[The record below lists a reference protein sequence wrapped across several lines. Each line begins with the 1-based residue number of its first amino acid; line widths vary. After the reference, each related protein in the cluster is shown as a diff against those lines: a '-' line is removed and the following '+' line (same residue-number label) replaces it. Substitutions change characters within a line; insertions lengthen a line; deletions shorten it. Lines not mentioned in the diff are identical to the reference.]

1 MIAQSG
7 AASIVRRLDRSRER
21 ARELMELAGA
31 RSVADLERIPAP
43 DLVRL
48 QPKLLP
54 RGAEQVFGP
63 VMDDRVVPTSP
74 MAAIAAGEGDDI
86 PLLAGT
92 NLDEYRYWLMVDPR
106 LPSLRPQHLHRRLR
120 EVTGADPEPIVE
132 AYRRSRPQLDDN
144 QIAITLLGDIAFRL
158 PTLRMA
164 EARARRGAN
173 NWMYLFTRPSPVQ
186 GGRLGAAHAMDIPFV
201 FGTID
206 APGVDQLIGD
216 GPDRA
221 ALSRAMQDAWIAFAK
236 TGDPSHAEVP
246 VWPRWDAERQAT
258 MIFDSPCRIERD
270 PYREERLAWGGAT
283 FQVHA

>member
-1 MIAQSG
+1 M
-7 AASIVRRLDRSRER
+7 
-21 ARELMELAGA
+21 
-31 RSVADLERIPAP
+31 
-43 DLVRL
+43 
-48 QPKLLP
+48 
-54 RGAEQVFGP
+54 
-63 VMDDRVVPTSP
+63 
-74 MAAIAAGEGDDI
+74 
-86 PLLAGT
+86 
-92 NLDEYRYWLMVDPR
+92 
-106 LPSLRPQHLHRRLR
+106 
-120 EVTGADPEPIVE
+120 TGGDPEPIVE

-164 EARARRGAN
+164 EARAGRGAN

-246 VWPRWDAERQAT
+246 AWPRWDAGATGDDDLRHSLPHRARPLSRGAIGLGERPSRYT
-258 MIFDSPCRIERD
+258 PRGPLRPERD
-270 PYREERLAWGGAT
+270 A
-283 FQVHA
+283 